1 MNIVMMARNP
11 HLYAH
16 RRLVA
21 AAERRGHRID
31 VVDPLLVYMSVT
43 SARTDVHYKGAVLD
57 DYDAV
62 IPRIGASI
70 TAYGLAVLR
79 QLETNKVWPLNDSTA
94 IGRSRDKLHCLQLL
108 ARANIPLPATA
119 YAHSPRLADDI
130 MKIAGGPPV
139 VVKLLEG
146 TQGSGV
152 VLGETYNAAKSVIEA
167 FRGADVDILVQ
178 TFVEEA
184 CGADIR
190 CFVIGNEVVGA
201 MMRRSNGEDFRSNLH
216 RGGTA
221 AAVEITDEERALA
234 VRAAATLGLNV
245 CGVDLLRS
253 TSGPL
258 VIEINSSPGLE
269 GIETVTGLDVA
280 ARIVAF
286 IESRVPAVV

>member
-43 SARTDVHYKGAVLD
+43 SARADVHYTGAVLD

-79 QLETNKVWPLNDSTA
+79 QLEMNKVWPLNDSTA
-94 IGRSRDKLHCLQLL
+94 IARSRDKLHCLQLL